1 MNYKNNYKTI
11 AYDVNDGVFAD
22 GTRRF
27 SQDYEVNTQI
37 TIAAAPT
44 REGYA
49 FECWKEPEC
58 RPGDS
63 YTVVE
68 DHTFVAQWTENTT
81 PQEQQQTEGNAP
93 SPRSSQSSVKQ
104 APKTGDGVNS
114 LLPAALAGFACV
126 GAVVLAAAGSRLRK
140 EGAR

>member
-11 AYDVNDGVFAD
+11 AYDANDGVFAD

-49 FECWKEPEC
+49 FECWKEPGC
-58 RPGDS
+58 RPGDN

-93 SPRSSQSSVKQ
+93 SPPVHPR
-104 APKTGDGVNS
+104 
-114 LLPAALAGFACV
+114 AL
-126 GAVVLAAAGSRLRK
+126 
-140 EGAR
+140 